1 MRRIKIR
8 LNVGLRALGRQAWI
22 RTPSDRKGENT
33 YRVTVSDVIA
43 RERAALGLPVVNEV
57 RAWNGPQET
66 LITAAGETEA
76 WDYALALFP
85 PTEGYRVEA
94 VRLTEPS
101 VG

>member
-1 MRRIKIR
+1 MQGIKIY
-8 LNVGLRALGRQAWI
+8 LKVGLRALRWQAWA
-22 RTPSDRKGENT
+22 RTPNDGEGENT

-66 LITAAGETEA
+66 LISAAGEAEA
-76 WDYALALFP
+76 WAHARALFP
-85 PTEGYRVEA
+85 PTEGYCVEA